1 MSKLDKTEVLSAF
14 EAAYEAAH
22 GKKPEI
28 TTKPG
33 WYSIDGGKN
42 MRLADVAALT
52 EELTSGSA
60 APSQEAAPAKKEAKN
75 QRRLRKLKKQHLL
88 LLKLTKKATH
98 QKNSGSSVLLKKS
111 MTVAFHVVWFNP
123 HSQLD
128 IKKPRLSRFFYV
140 WILILKD

>member
-14 EAAYEAAH
+14 EAAYEAVN

-28 TTKPG
+28 TIKPG

-60 APSQEAAPAKKEAKN
+60 GASEEKPVQKPVAKKAAKKPAPAAKAKAAAFTVVKANEEGFKAEEAWIVELAEKDHDC
-75 QRRLRKLKKQHLL
+75 RLPR
-88 LLKLTKKATH
+88 
-98 QKNSGSSVLLKKS
+98 G
-111 MTVAFHVVWFNP
+111 VV
-123 HSQLD
+123 
-128 IKKPRLSRFFYV
+128 
-140 WILILKD
+140 

>member
-42 MRLADVAALT
+42 LRLADVAALT
-52 EELTSGSA
+52 EELTSGSSTKSE
-60 APSQEAAPAKKEAKN
+60 APKAKPAKKAAPAKKAKTSKAAPAKA
-75 QRRLRKLKKQHLL
+75 Q
-88 LLKLTKKATH
+88 KKA
-98 QKNSGSSVLLKKS
+98 
-111 MTVAFHVVWFNP
+111 AFKVVKENAEGYTAEEFWIAELAGKD
-123 HSQLD
+123 HDCRL
-128 IKKPRLSRFFYV
+128 PRGV
-140 WILILKD
+140 V

>member
-28 TTKPG
+28 TAKPG

-42 MRLADVAALT
+42 MRLAEVAELT

-60 APSQEAAPAKKEAKN
+60 VASDKTQAPAKKAKT
-75 QRRLRKLKKQHLL
+75 
-88 LLKLTKKATH
+88 TKKAP
-98 QKNSGSSVLLKKS
+98 KAAAVKS
-111 MTVAFHVVWFNP
+111 ASFTIVTENEEGFKAEEQWIAELAAKDHDCRLPRGVV
-123 HSQLD
+123 
-128 IKKPRLSRFFYV
+128 
-140 WILILKD
+140 

>member
-28 TTKPG
+28 TTKSG

-42 MRLADVAALT
+42 LRLAEVAALT

-60 APSQEAAPAKKEAKN
+60 APSEAPKKAATKKAAPAKKAKTS
-75 QRRLRKLKKQHLL
+75 KAAPVKAD
-88 LLKLTKKATH
+88 KKAPF
-98 QKNSGSSVLLKKS
+98 KVIKENSEGYTAEELWIVELARKDHDCRLPRG
-111 MTVAFHVVWFNP
+111 VV
-123 HSQLD
+123 
-128 IKKPRLSRFFYV
+128 
-140 WILILKD
+140 

>member
-28 TTKPG
+28 TAKPG

-42 MRLADVAALT
+42 MRLAEVAALT

-60 APSQEAAPAKKEAKN
+60 VASETTQAPAKKAKT
-75 QRRLRKLKKQHLL
+75 
-88 LLKLTKKATH
+88 TKKAP
-98 QKNSGSSVLLKKS
+98 KAAVKSVS
-111 MTVAFHVVWFNP
+111 FAVVKENEEGFKAEEQWIAELAAKD
-123 HSQLD
+123 HDCRL
-128 IKKPRLSRFFYV
+128 PRGV
-140 WILILKD
+140 V

>member
-14 EAAYEAAH
+14 EAAYEAVN

-28 TTKPG
+28 TIKPG

-60 APSQEAAPAKKEAKN
+60 GTKAEAKPAKKPAAKKAAPAVKAKAAAFNVVTANEEGYKAEEAWIVELAEKDHDC
-75 QRRLRKLKKQHLL
+75 RLPR
-88 LLKLTKKATH
+88 
-98 QKNSGSSVLLKKS
+98 G
-111 MTVAFHVVWFNP
+111 VV
-123 HSQLD
+123 
-128 IKKPRLSRFFYV
+128 
-140 WILILKD
+140 